1 MAGKNLDNLKNLNIS
16 HKHQNILTFK
26 TLGQMAQDRH
36 TISSE
41 CPQVCAQEQHLK
53 GHEVTWPL
61 RPELSLLMSGGCV
74 AVTSSDRTSP
84 SAQENSHRFQMKLLS
99 VVNRGKIL
107 PHERKWPLNAH
118 CVHKRGR
125 ALLSSICMRQAER
138 SPSTVTWK
146 QKIPKTFHKSGIK
159 AVTQTQLP
167 FYPLSHFMNQHW
179 VQIRKTQTMLH
190 RMQTCQTRA
199 LTSGFWFH
207 GVSLVFTSWCVTL
220 CHHSFISSS
229 NITFSSLFVMF
240 WSRDDRL

>member
-1 MAGKNLDNLKNLNIS
+1 
-16 HKHQNILTFK
+16 
-26 TLGQMAQDRH
+26 MAQDH
-36 TISSE
+36 DTISSE

-61 RPELSLLMSGGCV
+61 RPELSLLMSGGCM
-74 AVTSSDRTSP
+74 AVTSSDGRSP
-84 SAQENSHRFQMKLLS
+84 SAQEYSHHFQMKLLS

-107 PHERKWPLNAH
+107 PHVRKWPLNAH

-125 ALLSSICMRQAER
+125 ALLSSVCMRQAER

-146 QKIPKTFHKSGIK
+146 QKYQK
-159 AVTQTQLP
+159 
-167 FYPLSHFMNQHW
+167 HFINLASKHWCKHSFLFILWVMNQHW

-229 NITFSSLFVMF
+229 NIMLSSLFVMF